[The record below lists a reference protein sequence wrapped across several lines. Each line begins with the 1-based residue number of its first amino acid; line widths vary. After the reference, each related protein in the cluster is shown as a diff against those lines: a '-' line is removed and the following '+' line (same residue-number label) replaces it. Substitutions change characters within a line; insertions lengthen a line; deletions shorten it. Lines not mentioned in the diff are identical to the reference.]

1 MPDDEL
7 TDEVSP
13 GAPHP
18 PEGGV
23 YEWYQRGLELLAA
36 GSPDAAA
43 AVLEHAHAAEP
54 GSASVREAL
63 ARALFDARHYRGA
76 EELFREAADTDPADD
91 YAQFGL
97 GLALYRQGDPQ
108 AAVEPLSLAVAMRPG
123 RKEYQE
129 ALRQARATLR
139 AREASND
146 QESGDD
152 VDGDVQPGDFRGGSE
167 PDESA
172 S

>member
-1 MPDDEL
+1 MVDDSVAR
-7 TDEVSP
+7 DDS
-13 GAPHP
+13 GAPDEWGSRQ

-23 YEWYQRGLELLAA
+23 YEWYRRGLELLAA

-43 AVLEHAHAAEP
+43 AVLEHARSAEP

-63 ARALFDARHYRGA
+63 ARALFDAKNNRDA
-76 EELFREAADTDPADD
+76 EELFREAAATDPADD

-97 GLALYRQGDPQ
+97 GLALYRQGD
-108 AAVEPLSLAVAMRPG
+108 AERAVEPLSIAVAMRPG

-129 ALRQARATLR
+129 ALRQARATVR
-139 AREASND
+139 AREAASSD
-146 QESGDD
+146 EATETPEGQEGT
-152 VDGDVQPGDFRGGSE
+152 
-167 PDESA
+167 A